1 MGGKRPAPRKAI
13 ASAVRRPGSSS
24 CMKLGGKL
32 FAPDAVAAATIRAA
46 RVQHRAGLQSS
57 FSADSHHLVRQAVFE
72 RKAMIATIICGEPS
86 VEDYIIAVDRI
97 FSDGSAAA

>member
-1 MGGKRPAPRKAI
+1 
-13 ASAVRRPGSSS
+13 
-24 CMKLGGKL
+24 MKLGGKV

-46 RVQHRAGLQSS
+46 RVQHRAGLRSS